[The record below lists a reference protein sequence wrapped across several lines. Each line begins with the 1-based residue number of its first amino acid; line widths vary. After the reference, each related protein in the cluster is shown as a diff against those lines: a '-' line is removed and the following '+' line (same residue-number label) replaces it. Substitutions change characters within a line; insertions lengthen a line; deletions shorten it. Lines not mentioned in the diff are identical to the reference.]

1 MIENANTEFKREYTD
16 TIRKS
21 VLAFVNTEGGCL
33 YVGIADDGSVA
44 GVDDADDVQKRVV
57 SLCRDG
63 IRPDVMMFLS
73 CDRIVI
79 EGRDVVR
86 VQVQRGTDCPYY
98 LAGKGIRPEG
108 VYIRRGS
115 ANIPASMGQIRKMIR
130 EAGEF
135 HYEQERSLE
144 QDLTFEK
151 TAEIF
156 SEAELPFGKAQQRT
170 LGLLSGDGLYTNL
183 GLLLSEQNQHT
194 IKAAIFSGKKQ
205 EVFRNRR
212 DFSGSLLGQVNDL
225 IEYLDYYNGV
235 HSEIH
240 GMKRIDSRDY
250 PVEALRE
257 AVFNAVAHRDYAFS
271 GSTLVSLYEDRMEI
285 LSLGGLAEGATY
297 QDMMMGVSIQRNPK
311 LAEIFYRLHYI
322 EAFGTGVQ
330 RIQRAYES
338 CGRKPQFLVSDNAV
352 KVVLPNVHFEDYTS
366 EHARVKEPTV
376 VYETIPKNA
385 DDIRVYDAIA
395 SGLDSRRGLQEN
407 MGFSLTKT
415 VNILRRL
422 QDEGRI
428 VRVGSGKNSRYAINT
443 E

>member
-1 MIENANTEFKREYTD
+1 MIEGANTEFKREYAES
-16 TIRKS
+16 IRKT
-21 VLAFVNTEGGCL
+21 VLAFANTEGGCL
-33 YVGIADDGSVA
+33 YVGIADDGSVV
-44 GVDDADDVQKRVV
+44 GVADTDDVQKRIV

-79 EGRDVVR
+79 ENKDVVR

-98 LAGKGIRPEG
+98 LTGKGIRPEG

-115 ANIPASMGQIRKMIR
+115 ANIPASIGQIRKMIR
-130 EAGEF
+130 EAGDF
-135 HYEQERSLE
+135 HYERERSLE
-144 QDLTFEK
+144 QELTFER
-151 TAEIF
+151 TAGIF
-156 SEAELPFGKAQQRT
+156 SEAELPFGEVQQRT
-170 LGLLSGDGLYTNL
+170 LGLVSADGLYTNL
-183 GLLLSEQNQHT
+183 GLLLSDQNQHT

-212 DFSGSLLGQVNDL
+212 DFSGSLLGQVKDL

-240 GMKRIDSRDY
+240 GMKRIDSRDC

-257 AVFNAVAHRDYAFS
+257 AVFNAVVHRDYAFS
-271 GSTLVSLYEDRMEI
+271 GSTLVSLYEDRIEI
-285 LSLGGLAEGATY
+285 LSLGGLPEGATY

-330 RIQRAYES
+330 RIQRAYED
-338 CGRKPQFLVSDNAV
+338 CERKPQFLVSDNAV
-352 KVVLPNVHFEDYTS
+352 KVILPNIHYEGVTAES
-366 EHARVKEPTV
+366 GKAKESMAVYVPSHKKGDDLR
-376 VYETIPKNA
+376 VYE
-385 DDIRVYDAIA
+385 AIA
-395 SGLDSRRGLQEN
+395 SGADSRKVLQER

-415 VNILRRL
+415 INILRRL

-428 VRVGSGKNSRYAINT
+428 VRIGKGKNSRYGVKG
-443 E
+443 

>member
-1 MIENANTEFKREYTD
+1 MA
-16 TIRKS
+16 
-21 VLAFVNTEGGCL
+21 
-33 YVGIADDGSVA
+33 
-44 GVDDADDVQKRVV
+44 DADDLQKRIV

-79 EGRDVVR
+79 EGKDVVR

-98 LAGKGIRPEG
+98 LTGKGIRPEG

-115 ANIPASMGQIRKMIR
+115 ANIPASIGQIRKMIR
-130 EAGEF
+130 EAGDF
-135 HYEQERSLE
+135 HYERERSLE
-144 QDLTFEK
+144 QDLTFER

-156 SEAELPFGKAQQRT
+156 SEAELPFGEAQQRT
-170 LGLLSGDGLYTNL
+170 LGLLSADGLYTNL

-271 GSTLVSLYEDRMEI
+271 GSTLMSLYEDRIEI
-285 LSLGGLAEGATY
+285 LSLGGLAEGTTY

-330 RIQRAYES
+330 RIQRTYADS
-338 CGRKPQFLVSDNAV
+338 SRKPEFLVSDNAV
-352 KVVLPNVHFEDYTS
+352 KVVLPNVHCAVVTPEENLVRESMEAYT
-366 EHARVKEPTV
+366 AAAN
-376 VYETIPKNA
+376 NA
-385 DDIRVYDAIA
+385 DDIRVYEAIA
-395 SGLDSRRGLQEN
+395 SGLDCRRDLQEQ

-422 QDEGRI
+422 QDEGKI
-428 VRVGSGKNSRYAINT
+428 VRVGNGKNSRYIANI
-443 E
+443 